1 MLQASVTESRRAPA
15 CTVEKRAMPGYRI
28 YRLDKNGRIADAD
41 EVIDCDT
48 DQQAIEKAIQMVNDH
63 GIEVWQRA
71 RRVIELKSL

>member
-1 MLQASVTESRRAPA
+1 MSE
-15 CTVEKRAMPGYRI
+15 YRI

-48 DQQAIEKAIQMVNDH
+48 DQQAIERAKQMVNGH

-71 RRVIELKSL
+71 RRVVEFKSL